1 MNLRRHDRRCGETAL
16 DDPGGN
22 LCPRAKSEL
31 GEDASHVGR
40 HSVRA
45 QIQVL
50 PDSGVGKSHRQQV
63 RHLLLP
69 GAQRLGRFSS
79 ARPRRDTKDAKDTGS
94 RFALAVGGLAIS
106 CRRPALPGS
115 PLADVHHHVE
125 QMGDLAIGTAQWVDL
140 PVPARGLASLA
151 PSEDAKLAELE
162 ALEVTG
168 LGRAADLAHDVED
181 AALGSRRKNIG
192 YWLSRARE
200 LFRREPV
207 FPDLVGISKV
217 KRLIAVRDVESDRER
232 VEQTAK
238 DDQGVRRR
246 GRLEDRSEAS
256 YRRLRLV
263 QVGSPGERSDDF
275 ASTNA
280 MLQRA
285 QPTPRLSPPPPPPR
299 MGGGGVRSEVVL

>member
-1 MNLRRHDRRCGETAL
+1 MTQVAICVRERNPSLARMRPTWVATVFELRLKCCAIPAL
-16 DDPGGN
+16 VNPIASRSAT
-22 LCPRAKSEL
+22 CCSREL
-31 GEDASHVGR
+31 WRMAG
-40 HSVRA
+40 
-45 QIQVL
+45 
-50 PDSGVGKSHRQQV
+50 
-63 RHLLLP
+63 
-69 GAQRLGRFSS
+69 FSC
-79 ARPRRDTKDAKDTGS
+79 ARPRRNTKDAKDTGS
-94 RFALAVGGLAIS
+94 RFALAVGGLAIG

-125 QMGDLAIGTAQWVDL
+125 QMGDLAIGTAQRVDL
-140 PVPARGLASLA
+140 PVPAAGLASFA
-151 PSEDAKLAELE
+151 PREDAKLAELE

-192 YWLSRARE
+192 SRLSLDRQ

-207 FPDLVGISKV
+207 LPDLVGISKV
-217 KRLIAVRDVESDRER
+217 KRLVAVRDVESDRER
-232 VEQTAK
+232 VEQPAK
-238 DDQGVRRR
+238 DNQGVRRR

-280 MLQRA
+280 MLHRA
-285 QPTPRLSPPPPPPR
+285 
-299 MGGGGVRSEVVL
+299 